1 MTVPWKDGVPVTD
14 PPFDRD
20 ALYEAHVE
28 FELSRL
34 REQAAEPVMRE
45 EIRAL
50 FAWLAEAR
58 LDAVADAAAVSEAA
72 LRMVRGPDGPRVVP
86 VVTESLVAGQA
97 AVRGSSATVG
107 DLVSRDDAVRWAVTL
122 AGMEDARSALLS
134 QITTSRA
141 YSRLVA
147 HVVYQG
153 IKSYL
158 LTENV
163 LAKRIPGATS
173 LVRLGQRGL
182 GAAAPGLEQ
191 NVDRQ
196 LIAFVDA
203 NIADTVRDSRRFI
216 DGMIDPDQVAQMS
229 DEAWSAAAQSPVSA
243 AADAL
248 SSDDVRTLVD
258 LVWGQWRELRDSPL
272 VSQVLDHAVRA
283 FFAVQGDRAVA
294 DILADLDITEQ
305 TVWETIEPLVARV
318 ATVALDTG
326 YAEERIRERLWA
338 FYSSYPS

>member
-1 MTVPWKDGVPVTD
+1 MTD
-14 PPFDRD
+14 PRLDRD
-20 ALYEAHVE
+20 ALYEAHVA

-34 REQAAEPVMRE
+34 REQDVEDLLRE
-45 EIRAL
+45 EVRAL
-50 FAWLAEAR
+50 FGWLSETR
-58 LDAVADAAAVSEAA
+58 LDAVADADAVSDAA
-72 LRMVRGPDGPRVVP
+72 LRMVQGPDGPKVVHL
-86 VVTESLVAGQA
+86 VTESLVAGQD
-97 AVRGSSATVG
+97 AVAGSTVTLG
-107 DLVSRDDAVRWAVTL
+107 DLVSRDDAARWAVTL

-163 LAKRIPGATS
+163 LAKRIPGASS

-216 DGMIDPDQVAQMS
+216 DGMIDPQQVAQMS
-229 DEAWSAAAQSPVSA
+229 DEAWSAAAQSPVSS
-243 AADAL
+243 AADVL
-248 SSDDVRTLVD
+248 SSEDVRTLVD
-258 LVWGQWRELRDSPL
+258 LAWGQWRELRDSPL
-272 VSQVLDHAVRA
+272 VGDVLDHAVRA
-283 FFAVQGDRAVA
+283 FFAAHGRRPVA
-294 DILADLDITEQ
+294 DVLADLGITEQ
-305 TVWETIEPLVARV
+305 TVWDAIEPLAARV
-318 ATVALDTG
+318 ASVAVDTG
-326 YAEERIRERLWA
+326 YAEARVRERLWA
-338 FYSSYPS
+338 FYSSYPF